1 MAVAVMVLWSLFY
14 GAPGLHAAQPYATDD
29 ARLLDKGACQLE
41 VGKQENRDNRAAT
54 RWWTIGVRL
63 LTPPFLR

>member
-1 MAVAVMVLWSLFY
+1 MLY
-14 GAPGLHAAQPYATDD
+14 GASGSHAAQPYATDD

-41 VGKQENRDNRAAT
+41 AGKQENRGNRAST

>member
-1 MAVAVMVLWSLFY
+1 MAVAVMALWSLFY

-29 ARLLDKGACQLE
+29 ARLLACQSE
-41 VGKQENRDNRAAT
+41 VGKQENRGNRAAT